1 MTGFVRWWFGCI
13 TSVKPDGALKL
24 WPIIAWRID
33 VGGAGLFDGM
43 RLHVEEN
50 IFGFGLTGSEPA
62 CACGS
67 RENHRRDRFVADS
80 PQEEAVSS
88 EPVSEKENSERRQ
101 IGRFYEDWERFL
113 MPQSAFSLPAN
124 PKMVAFLPIVAGPG
138 SAH

>member
-1 MTGFVRWWFGCI
+1 MGASASKQVRNWAADFF
-13 TSVKPDGALKL
+13 TKV
-24 WPIIAWRID
+24 
-33 VGGAGLFDGM
+33 
-43 RLHVEEN
+43 
-50 IFGFGLTGSEPA
+50 
-62 CACGS
+62 
-67 RENHRRDRFVADS
+67 RFARDS
-80 PQEEAVSS
+80 PLEEAVSS